1 MQVTRREVADAVA
14 TNDVDR
20 VAEILEGYGFGK
32 DGRVFP
38 YFSPHRELAT
48 IMMTHASVA
57 SHLNALNYEV
67 GRVLIEHTAKVVDLF
82 PFVLLVWKAANCEWS
97 NATSI
102 PDLVRD
108 DLLRDCYSHD
118 FALSVANMDCE
129 TFTNMLSFIL
139 SDEVKQLD
147 VDFAPALI
155 LYVYVRNIIP
165 RELLFAYMAAC
176 LKEPISDCAISH
188 LGPFEAFALMFSG
201 AEDNN
206 ENDEAEGHDVAR
218 DSMAD
223 DENAAGNED

>member
-14 TNDVDR
+14 ANDVDR

-32 DGRVFP
+32 DGHVFP

-48 IMMTHASVA
+48 IMLTHASA
-57 SHLNALNYEV
+57 AFHLNALNYEM
-67 GRVLIEHTAKVVDLF
+67 GRALIEHTAKVVELF
-82 PFVLLVWKAANCEWS
+82 LFVNLVWKAADGERS
-97 NATSI
+97 NANNI

-108 DLLRDCYSHD
+108 ALLRNCYSHH

-139 SDEVKQLD
+139 SGEVTQLG
-147 VDFAPALI
+147 VDFTPTLI
-155 LYVYVRNIIP
+155 LYIYERNFIP

-176 LKEPISDCAISH
+176 LREPISDCAMSH
-188 LGPFEAFALMFSG
+188 LSPFEAFALMFSG
-201 AEDNN
+201 AMGNN
-206 ENDEAEGHDVAR
+206 ENGETEGHDVAR

-223 DENAAGNED
+223 DENVAGNEN